1 MLRPRLN
8 ADPRLSDH
16 SQRSLGAKQNPV
28 RARAGAGAWQ
38 PSRLP
43 KPARRD
49 RPDRLNKVVDV
60 CEPGCE
66 MAAGARRNPAA
77 KRRAF
82 ERLRV
87 EAHRQ
92 AVLTELLLEPRPAG
106 AGSDQRRARNRI
118 NFEHLIKKAEIER
131 TSSVEAGRNVR
142 LDAADDAGAAAVG
155 DYGNVR

>member
-8 ADPRLSDH
+8 ANPGLGDH
-16 SQRSLGAKQNPV
+16 AERSLGAKQHPV
-28 RARAGAGAWQ
+28 RAWAGAGAWQ

-43 KPARRD
+43 EPARRD
-49 RPDRLNKVVDV
+49 RADRLNQIVDV
-60 CEPGCE
+60 GKPSCE

-92 AVLTELLLEPRPAG
+92 AVLTELLFEPRPAG
-106 AGSDQRRARNRI
+106 ACADPQRA
-118 NFEHLIKKAEIER
+118 LQV
-131 TSSVEAGRNVR
+131 T
-142 LDAADDAGAAAVG
+142 
-155 DYGNVR
+155 